1 MPRMKSK
8 KNCTSGCSTGGHKS
22 WGECLKAKS
31 LQLSPAVNDEY
42 GTRQRAWDKEL
53 NSYDDA
59 RRQGVEPR
67 GTKQHLIDEA
77 MKTSEATGVA
87 YQA

>member
-8 KNCTSGCSTGGHKS
+8 KNCTSGCMVGGHKS
-22 WGECLKAKS
+22 WGECMRSKG
-31 LQLSPAVNDEY
+31 LQLSPAVNGDY
-42 GTRQRAWDKEL
+42 GVRQKAWDKEL
-53 NSYDDA
+53 ASYDDA

-77 MKTSEATGVA
+77 MATSQETGVA
-87 YQA
+87 YKA